1 MDGEAVAMRRM
12 MMAGLLAMAAA
23 APAGAPAAAQTL
35 RIAMAAEPTSA
46 DPQHYAAA
54 PNSTLHDHVFESLVE
69 LDARLKAGPSL
80 ATGWSRRD
88 DRRWVFELRQGVR
101 FHNGAA
107 FTAADVHFSFCR
119 IVNNESELASSF
131 SSTIRRLA
139 RVETETPHRIVI
151 TTREPEPLLPS
162 DLGSIRIISA
172 STVAPRAVAYDGA
185 DGCGPKEGP
194 WPTLAQFN
202 DGSAAIG
209 TGPFRLR
216 AFGRGGVT
224 ELVRHEGYWGPKP
237 PWAEVRLQPVTAA
250 GPRLAGLLAG
260 DHDVVEAPS
269 TADIPRLRGNAA
281 MRLAVA
287 PTTRLIFLQ
296 LDQRDPAPFVNGG
309 VGPNPLRD
317 VRVRQALS
325 MAIDRNAIVQ
335 RVMDGL
341 AVPAAQF
348 LPDGMTGTIPGLP
361 VLPYDPARARALL
374 AEAGYPNGFTLTI
387 HATNNRYVND
397 ARIAQA
403 LGQYFTRIGVRAEVD
418 AMPSNVF
425 FTRRARRDFSVP
437 MGGWSA
443 SAEETLLFFRIWV
456 ASLDRD
462 RGIGTSN
469 YSGWSDP
476 AFDADAIPALTTMD
490 DAGRNRLLQAASRRA
505 LEQMPVLPI
514 HFESAVWAFR
524 RGLKFEGRMDQ
535 TTLAQ
540 EIMPE

>member
-1 MDGEAVAMRRM
+1 MRRL
-12 MMAGLLAMAAA
+12 MMAGVAAA
-23 APAGAPAAAQTL
+23 ALAAGPTGAQTL

-88 DRRWVFELRQGVR
+88 DRSWVFELREGVR

-107 FTAADVHFSFCR
+107 FTAADVQFSFCR
-119 IVNNESELASSF
+119 IVNNEAELASSF
-131 SSTIRRLA
+131 SSTIRRIA
-139 RVETETPHRIVI
+139 GVVTETPHRIVI

-162 DLGSIRIISA
+162 DLSSIRIISA
-172 STVAPRAVAYDGA
+172 STVPPRPVTYDGA
-185 DGCGPKEGP
+185 NGCGPKEGP

-209 TGPFRLR
+209 TGPFRMR

-224 ELVRHEGYWGPKP
+224 ELVRFDDYWGRKP
-237 PWAEVRLQPVTAA
+237 HWAEVRLQPVTAA
-250 GPRLAGLLAG
+250 GPRLAGLLSG

-269 TADIPRLRGNAA
+269 TADMPRLRGNAA

-296 LDQRDPAPFVNGG
+296 LDQREAAPFVNGG
-309 VGPNPLRD
+309 NSPNPLRD

-374 AEAGYPNGFTLTI
+374 AEAGYPNGFTLTV

-403 LGQYFTRIGVRAEVD
+403 LGQYFTRIGVRTEVD

-462 RGIGTSN
+462 RGVGTSN

-476 AFDADAIPALTTMD
+476 TFDAQAVPALTTMD
-490 DAGRNRLLQAASRRA
+490 DAARNALLQAASRRA

>member
-1 MDGEAVAMRRM
+1 MIAGFGMGEAAMRHWL
-12 MMAGLLAMAAA
+12 MAGVAALAFG
-23 APAGAPAAAQTL
+23 APAGAQTL

-69 LDARLKAGPSL
+69 LNARLKAGPSL

-88 DRRWVFELRQGVR
+88 DRSWVFELREGVR

-107 FTAADVHFSFCR
+107 FTAADVQFSFCR
-119 IVNNESELASSF
+119 IVNNESELASSY
-131 SSTIRRLA
+131 SSTIRRIA
-139 RVETETPHRIVI
+139 RVETETPHRVVI
-151 TTREPEPLLPS
+151 TTREPEPLLPA
-162 DLGSIRIISA
+162 DLSSIRIISA
-172 STVAPRAVAYDGA
+172 STVPARTVTYDGA

-209 TGPFRLR
+209 TGPFRMR

-224 ELVRHEGYWGPKP
+224 ELVRHDGYWGQKP
-237 PWAEVRLQPVTAA
+237 HWAEVRLQPVTAA
-250 GPRLAGLLAG
+250 GPRLAGLLSG

-269 TADIPRLRGNAA
+269 TADIPRLRANAA

-296 LDQRDPAPFVNGG
+296 LDQREVSPFVNGG
-309 VGPNPLRD
+309 AAPNPLRD
-317 VRVRQALS
+317 ARVRQALS
-325 MAIDRNAIVQ
+325 LAIDRNAITQ

-341 AVPAAQF
+341 ATPAAQF

-361 VLPYDPARARALL
+361 VLPHDPARARALL
-374 AEAGYPNGFTLTI
+374 AEAGYPNGFALTI

-397 ARIAQA
+397 SRIAQA
-403 LGQYFTRIGVRAEVD
+403 LGQYFTRIGVRTEVD
-418 AMPSNVF
+418 AMPSNVY
-425 FTRRARRDFSVP
+425 FTRRARREFSVP
-437 MGGWSA
+437 MGGWA
-443 SAEETLLFFRIWV
+443 AAAEETLLFFRIWV

-462 RGIGTSN
+462 RGVGTSN

-490 DAGRNRLLQAASRRA
+490 DAARAALLRSASARA

-524 RGLKFEGRMDQ
+524 RGLRFEGRMDQ

-540 EIMPE
+540 EIRPE

>member
-1 MDGEAVAMRRM
+1 MPMRRVLL
-12 MMAGLLAMAAA
+12 AGLSALCLAGGAAS
-23 APAGAPAAAQTL
+23 AQTL

-54 PNSTLHDHVFESLVE
+54 PNSTLHDHIFESLVE
-69 LDARLKAGPSL
+69 LDSRLKAGPSL
-80 ATGWSRRD
+80 ATGWTRRD
-88 DRRWVFELRQGVR
+88 DRSWVFDLRTGVR

-162 DLGSIRIISA
+162 DLSSVRIISA
-172 STVAPRAVAYDGA
+172 GGVAPRAVTYDGA
-185 DGCGPKEGP
+185 QGCGGREGP

-209 TGPFRLR
+209 TGPFKLR
-216 AFGRGGVT
+216 SFGRGGVT
-224 ELVRHEGYWGPKP
+224 ELVRNEDYWGPKP
-237 PWAEVRLQPVTAA
+237 HWAEVRLQPVTAA

-296 LDQRDPAPFVNGG
+296 LDQREVAPFVNGG

-325 MAIDRNAIVQ
+325 LAIDRNAITQ

-341 AVPAAQF
+341 AVPASQF
-348 LPDGMTGTIPGLP
+348 LPDGMVGTIPGLP

-374 AEAGYPNGFTLTI
+374 AEAGYPNGFTLTL

-397 ARIAQA
+397 SRIAQA

-425 FTRRARRDFSVP
+425 FGRRARRDFSVP

-476 AFDADAIPALTTMD
+476 AFDADAIPALTTMED
-490 DAGRNRLLQAASRRA
+490 GARGRLLQSASRRA

-524 RGLKFEGRMDQ
+524 RGLRFEGRMDQ

>member
-1 MDGEAVAMRRM
+1 MRHVV
-12 MMAGLLAMAAA
+12 MAGLSALCLAA
-23 APAGAPAAAQTL
+23 APAAAQTL

-69 LDARLKAGPSL
+69 LDSRLKAGPSL
-80 ATGWSRRD
+80 ATGWTRRD
-88 DRRWVFELRQGVR
+88 DRSWVFELREGVR
-101 FHNGAA
+101 FHNGAG

-131 SSTIRRLA
+131 SSTIRRIA

-162 DLGSIRIISA
+162 DLSSVRIISA
-172 STVAPRAVAYDGA
+172 SSVAPRAVAYDGA
-185 DGCGPKEGP
+185 QGCGAKEGP

-202 DGSAAIG
+202 DGGAAIG

-216 AFGRGGVT
+216 SFGRGGVT
-224 ELVRHEGYWGPKP
+224 ELTRNEDYWGPRP
-237 PWAEVRLQPVTAA
+237 HWAEVRLQPVTAA

-296 LDQRDPAPFVNGG
+296 LDQREAAPFVNGG

-325 MAIDRNAIVQ
+325 LAIDRNAIVQ

-341 AVPAAQF
+341 AVPASQF

-361 VLPYDPARARALL
+361 VLPFDPARARALL
-374 AEAGYPNGFTLTI
+374 AEAGYPNGFTLTL

-397 ARIAQA
+397 SRIAQA

-425 FTRRARRDFSVP
+425 FSRRARRDFSLP

-490 DAGRNRLLQAASRRA
+490 DAARGRLLQSASRRA
-505 LEQMPVLPI
+505 LDQMPVLPI

-524 RGLKFEGRMDQ
+524 RGLRFEGRMDQ